1 MSHLFASDDQNTGV
15 REEGAGRDGAGSLDL
30 GFQSP
35 TGKGHSPGSQEST
48 TGVFKQGGEPTR
60 LTEEV
65 TPKHVLVAGTAAVA

>member
-1 MSHLFASDDQNTGV
+1 MGGAGV

-30 GFQSP
+30 GFP
-35 TGKGHSPGSQEST
+35 ALTGKGHSAGSQEST
-48 TGVFKQGGEPTR
+48 TGVFKRWGGGEPTR